1 MSAVEQSPS
10 GTARVSRAIR
20 KRLKYGTVHEQ
31 KRALTVCVSRAYP
44 DSRGP
49 GRDGLQGL
57 SAYVILS
64 NPGNFADI
72 KLVER
77 IKYIAN
83 SVTSDAGVRRKL
95 MLILLSWRRHFTHDP
110 SMVYV
115 TSLYSQCGGV
125 DRVAPVQT
133 VGRGAPHGEHSTALH
148 PDVGSGLTH
157 NINSVRRF
165 ANARA

>member
-1 MSAVEQSPS
+1 M
-10 GTARVSRAIR
+10 
-20 KRLKYGTVHEQ
+20 Y
-31 KRALTVCVSRAYP
+31 
-44 DSRGP
+44 
-49 GRDGLQGL
+49 
-57 SAYVILS
+57 S
-64 NPGNFADI
+64 NSGNFADF

-125 DRVAPVQT
+125 DRVPLVQT
-133 VGRGAPHGEHSTALH
+133 VGRGAPHEEHHTGVH
-148 PDVGSGLTH
+148 PDAGSALTH
-157 NINSVRRF
+157 NVNSVRRF